1 MMSRGPTEVV
11 AMGQDGDDRSAER
24 AAAASA
30 DPALSRRLTA
40 GQLESLRPY
49 GEVRGTVAGQV
60 LFREGD
66 RSYDFIVILTGSVKV
81 LDHEA
86 GEQRELADAGPG
98 DFLAELGILTGE
110 RLFTTAV
117 VAEPGSVLLIPVER
131 LRAVIAHD
139 QALADLIVQNAFR
152 RRRLL
157 AQARAGM
164 QIVGS
169 RASADTRRIRQF
181 ATRNRFP
188 HVFLDV
194 ETEPAAGTVLGH
206 HGLSAA
212 DVPIVVMRGGEV
224 LRNPSNA
231 ELARAA
237 GFGSGPTPGTV
248 YDVAVVGAGPAGL
261 AASVYTASEGLATA
275 VIDGSGVGG
284 QIGTTSRIEN
294 YLGFPVGVSG
304 DEFAERALV
313 QVLHFGATLLAPAS
327 AVGLLRQGHGYAV
340 ELDGGDVVLARCMIV
355 GTGVRYRQLDATG
368 LERFDG
374 LGVFYTP
381 IAAQDEFGPGDEAV
395 IVGGGNSAG
404 QAATFLA
411 DRGHRVTVVV
421 RGGDLRASM
430 SEYLVERIDEQPVIE
445 VLYHCAVEAVEGRGR
460 LERVVVRDAMGGR
473 RTLQAAALF
482 VLIGAEPHTQW
493 VRGAVE
499 LDRDGFILTGAE
511 LGSGAERRPPWD
523 GVERSPYLL
532 ETSLPGV
539 FAAGD
544 VRSGSV
550 KRVAS
555 AVGEGSI
562 AAHFAGGHLGSRST
576 SVPGSPDGAGW
587 RPGRDR
593 S

>member
-1 MMSRGPTEVV
+1 LGGG
-11 AMGQDGDDRSAER
+11 AGDLSAER
-24 AAAASA
+24 GVGAPV
-30 DPALSRRLTA
+30 DPVQARRLTA
-40 GQLESLRPY
+40 EQVESLRAY
-49 GEVRGTVAGQV
+49 GEVCGTVAGQV

-66 RSYDFIVILTGSVKV
+66 RSYDFIVILAGSVTI
-81 LDHEA
+81 LDHQA
-86 GEQRELADAGPG
+86 GERRELAGAGPR

-117 VAEPGSVLLIPVER
+117 VAEPGEVLVVPVER

-139 QALADLIVQNAFR
+139 QALADLIVQNVFR

-157 AQARAGM
+157 TQARAGM
-164 QIVGS
+164 RIVGS
-169 RASADTRRIRQF
+169 RASADTRRIRHF
-181 ATRNRFP
+181 AARNRLP
-188 HVFLDV
+188 HDFLDV
-194 ETEPAAGTVLGH
+194 ETDPAAAAALGH
-206 HGLSAA
+206 HGLGA
-212 DVPIVVMRGGEV
+212 DDGPIVIMRGGEV
-224 LRNPSNA
+224 LRNPSDA

-261 AASVYTASEGLATA
+261 AASVYTASEGLVTAT
-275 VIDGSGVGG
+275 IDGSGVGG

-313 QVLHFGATLLAPAS
+313 QMLRFGATLLAPAA
-327 AVGLLRQGHGYAV
+327 AVGLTARGDGYAV
-340 ELDGGDVVLARCMIV
+340 ELDGGDVVLARCLIV
-355 GTGVRYRQLDATG
+355 ATGVRYRRLDVAG

-381 IAAQDEFGPGDEAV
+381 LGAQDELAPGEAAV

-430 SEYLVERIDEQPVIE
+430 SEYLVERIEEQPAIE
-445 VLYHCAVEAVEGRGR
+445 VLRHSAVAAVEGGGR
-460 LERVVVRDAMGGR
+460 LERVVVRDAAGR
-473 RTLQAAALF
+473 LRTVEAAALF

-493 VRGAVE
+493 LRGAVE
-499 LDRDGFILTGAE
+499 LDADGFVRTGAG
-511 LGSGAERRPPWD
+511 LGSAAERRPPWV
-523 GVERSPYLL
+523 GMERGPYPS

-550 KRVAS
+550 KRVSS
-555 AVGEGSI
+555 AVGDGSI
-562 AAHFAGGHLGSRST
+562 AAHFVGGHLRART
-576 SVPGSPDGAGW
+576 ASVAGAGLI
-587 RPGRDR
+587 R
-593 S
+593 